1 MSPRVFVLRHVTFS
15 ASAIRV
21 HPFLV
26 RLGGLAYVDS
36 ARASTWTVQMK
47 KRGSNCNNDY
57 NDFFVG
63 REEIRTGVSSNTKSI
78 MCKAVIRI

>member
-1 MSPRVFVLRHVTFS
+1 MSRRVFVLRNVTFS

-26 RLGGLAYVDS
+26 RLGGLAYVDA

-47 KRGSNCNNDY
+47 KRGSNCNKQIPNY
-57 NDFFVG
+57 TF
-63 REEIRTGVSSNTKSI
+63 
-78 MCKAVIRI
+78 